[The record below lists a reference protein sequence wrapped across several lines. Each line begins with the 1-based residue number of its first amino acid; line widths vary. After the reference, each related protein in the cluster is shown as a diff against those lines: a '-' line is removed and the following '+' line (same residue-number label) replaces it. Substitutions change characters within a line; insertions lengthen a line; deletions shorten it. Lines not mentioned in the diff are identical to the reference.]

1 MKGVSLLL
9 LQSLADV
16 SHTIYQSAEGVLGSS
31 LDELV
36 LADVFLKE
44 VNRQPEQVIWHVWPL
59 EKTVILGM
67 ADCRLPHLAQGLE
80 VIRKQGYRPL
90 VRSIGG
96 LAVVADVG
104 IVNLSLI
111 LPDHLGGKKLD
122 MGQAYQLMVAC
133 LREIL
138 PLADHEVEVRE
149 ISDSYCPGTYDVSI
163 GGQKFAGLAQRRIK
177 SGIAVSAYISIS
189 GSQEKRGELIRDFY
203 RVAAGEADLG
213 LSYPRVNPASM
224 ATLSDLLHQALEPED
239 VLAGLKQFIRNLGN
253 TPTRYRLT
261 LDNLAEFAKGTK
273 EAMERHQ
280 KVGID

>member
-16 SHTIYQSAEGVLGSS
+16 SHTIYQSAEGVRGSG

-44 VNRQPEQVIWHVWPL
+44 VDRQPEQIIWHVWPL

-96 LAVVADVG
+96 LAVVADAG

-111 LPDHLGGKKLD
+111 LPNHLGQDKLD

-133 LREIL
+133 LKEIL
-138 PLADHEVEVRE
+138 PLSGHEVEVRE
-149 ISDSYCPGTYDVSI
+149 IRDSYCPGTYDVSI
-163 GGQKFAGLAQRRIK
+163 KGRKFAGLAQRRIK

-189 GSQEKRGELIRDFY
+189 GPQEKRGELIRDFY
-203 RVAAGEADLG
+203 QVAAGETELD

-224 ATLSDLLHQALEPED
+224 ATLSDLLHQALEPAE
-239 VLAGLKQFIRNLGN
+239 VVAGLKQFIGSLGH

-261 LDNLAEFAKGTK
+261 MDNLADFAKGKK

-280 KVGID
+280 KVGLG